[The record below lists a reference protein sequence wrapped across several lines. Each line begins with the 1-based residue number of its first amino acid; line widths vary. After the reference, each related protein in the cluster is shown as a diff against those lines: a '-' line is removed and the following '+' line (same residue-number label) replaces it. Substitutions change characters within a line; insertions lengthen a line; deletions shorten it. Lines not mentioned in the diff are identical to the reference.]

1 MVYFGCKIK
10 WSGCEVM
17 WIIGLRLW
25 SVNNGCRMVT
35 KRPIRWIRITQGDK
49 PHPSPVHK
57 HPLTSFSTSFTNFF
71 NYQLSYFCFYWIQ
84 VLCPDVGESWDWR
97 GCLIDLICL
106 FATYLSAQA
115 SIQRDKSMDMG
126 RDLFSPPNLGEF
138 LLTHSFARICDQ
150 NWTQQLKL
158 LLIWKRCTKMLKHGY
173 LWFSR

>member
-1 MVYFGCKIK
+1 MGAG
-10 WSGCEVM
+10 WLQSGQSGEFVS
-17 WIIGLRLW
+17 RR
-25 SVNNGCRMVT
+25 V
-35 KRPIRWIRITQGDK
+35 
-49 PHPSPVHK
+49 
-57 HPLTSFSTSFTNFF
+57 TNFTPSCVQASAHLIF
-71 NYQLSYFCFYWIQ
+71 YIIHNLFNRCSNYQLSYFCFHWIQ
-84 VLCPDVGESWDWR
+84 VLCPSVGESWDWR

-126 RDLFSPPNLGEF
+126 RDLFSPPNLGDF